1 MLVLRASRFRS
12 RFFLSK
18 EALGTRM
25 KIGNGNVNDLLAN
38 RIVILNFGSKMAAEL
53 EPEPLNSV
61 PESCVPRGRYQSPKK
76 TRKSEKCRFVR

>member
-53 EPEPLNSV
+53 EAEPLI
-61 PESCVPRGRYQSPKK
+61 QSQNPVHHEVVTSLQKK
-76 TRKSEKCRFVR
+76 LAKVKNVDS